1 LPVLGVYGD
10 VKQQSM
16 LTQDRPL
23 RGEISFQQL
32 LAAAYVVQQQNE
44 RVVTHETGADYVQ
57 TLAHIAETQNLI
69 QSSRLDLPAATMLIA
84 EQVAKITKAS
94 GVAVGIVEGDQIVY
108 LASRG
113 TAADEMGLRLPL
125 ASCLSAYCLENGQL
139 LQCSDTKADSRLRYE
154 LCRLRCVKS
163 LIAVPVYHDG
173 RIAGVLEVRFAEPD
187 SFREQDARS
196 SQLMAGLVGDA
207 IARASGLELK
217 LSLATE
223 RASMLEVLERIKP
236 QLERLAEPL
245 LVPNKKEEA
254 VLSSD
259 QGTEQSP
266 SEVCRGCGRQFSG
279 EELFCGNCGTARQ
292 EITSRGDIQSKWASL
307 WHMQQARKQKSE
319 ELVEHQVAGS
329 EPPQGSQLP
338 APQQTSD
345 EVWDDETP
353 TDQSAIGA
361 EMTDCADLVLTQEPR
376 WSWATRAPWLDTW
389 KAQKLP
395 GRAWVTAQWNAH
407 RGAVYVGLA
416 VFLLLFAIFDSR
428 FAPPQSSN
436 SAQSATKAAGNAKKP
451 ELTLS
456 EKLLVSLGIAEAPP
470 SPTYLG
476 NPQTQVWVDL
486 HTALYYCP
494 GSELYGKTE
503 GGKLTTQRDAQ
514 QDQFE
519 PASRRACD

>member
-1 LPVLGVYGD
+1 M
-10 VKQQSM
+10 KQQSM

-32 LAAAYVVQQQNE
+32 LAAAYVVQQQND
-44 RVVTHETGADYVQ
+44 RVVLREGGADYIQ

-69 QSSRLDLPAATMLIA
+69 QGSQLDLPAATMLIA

-94 GVAVGIVEGDQIVY
+94 GVAVGIVEADELVY

-113 TAADEMGLRLPL
+113 TAADEMGIRLPV
-125 ASCLSAYCLENGQL
+125 ASCLSAYCLESGQL

-173 RIAGVLEVRFAEPD
+173 KIAGVLEVRFAEPD

-207 IARASGLELK
+207 IARASGLEWK
-217 LSLATE
+217 QSLATE

-245 LVPNKKEEA
+245 LVPDKKEEA
-254 VLSSD
+254 VLPSD
-259 QGTEQSP
+259 LGTELSP
-266 SEVCRGCGRQFSG
+266 SEVCRGCGRQISG

-292 EITSRGDIQSKWASL
+292 ERTSSGDIQSKWASL
-307 WHMQQARKQKSE
+307 WHMQQARKQESE
-319 ELVEHQVAGS
+319 GLVEHQAAAS
-329 EPPQGSQLP
+329 EPPQGSQML
-338 APQQTSD
+338 APQQTLNEVSD
-345 EVWDDETP
+345 EEAS
-353 TDQSAIGA
+353 TDHGAIGA
-361 EMTDCADLVLTQEPR
+361 GMEDYADLALTQEPR
-376 WSWATRAPWLDTW
+376 WSWATRAHWIE
-389 KAQKLP
+389 KARKLP
-395 GRAWVTAQWNAH
+395 GRAWFTAQWSAH
-407 RGAVYVGLA
+407 RGTAYVGVA
-416 VFLLLFAIFDSR
+416 AFLLLFAIFNSG

-436 SAQSATKAAGNAKKP
+436 SATKAGNAKP

-456 EKLLVSLGIAEAPP
+456 EKLLVSLGIAEAPS

-503 GGKLTTQRDAQ
+503 GGKVTTQRDAQ